1 MLDSTDTQ
9 RSSQQLR
16 TLQAVARVLAD
27 LPPPAEALRE
37 VLQALLDS
45 EGWEFAA
52 FWEPNADQ
60 KSLRCSR
67 TLARGQGWDRHSLQ
81 LQASAPR
88 RGHELV
94 GRTWSRTVSQGE
106 TLQTNPPTFP
116 DRFAAQVPDGACA
129 WAFPVVHNNE
139 TLGIIEGLSAA
150 PTLSGADNL
159 FWVDLGQTLGR
170 YLSRRQVRGDSAGLV
185 TELERRLHDRS
196 EALTEATRELESFSY
211 SVSHDLR
218 SPLRAI
224 DGFSQA
230 LVEDF
235 ADQLPEEARRDLD
248 IIRAETRRMGQLID
262 DLLTF
267 SRLSRAPFNP
277 QPVDMTGLAQS
288 ALEEA
293 TRAHPDRAQF
303 VRLPPLPPA
312 HGDAAL
318 LRQVWFQLLTNALK
332 FSGRQNP
339 PVILIRAEARGPQ
352 TVYSVRD
359 NGVGFDMQYAHKL
372 FGVFQRLHRAEEFPG
387 TGVGLAITQRIIHRH
402 GGKIWAEA
410 APNQGATFFFTVN
423 SSSPS

>member
-1 MLDSTDTQ
+1 MLKLTENQSP
-9 RSSQQLR
+9 SPQLR
-16 TLQAVARVLAD
+16 TQQVVTRVLAEV
-27 LPPPAEALRE
+27 LPPTETIRE
-37 VLQALLDS
+37 VLQSLLTT

-52 FWEPNADQ
+52 YWEPDSDQ
-60 KSLRCSR
+60 EFLRCSL
-67 TLARGQGWDRHSLQ
+67 TQAPGNDWDRHRLR

-88 RGHELV
+88 RGEELV
-94 GRTWSRTVSQGE
+94 GQAWSRMAPLGE
-106 TLQTNPPTFP
+106 TLKTNPATFP
-116 DRFAAQVPDGACA
+116 DRFAAQVPDGAWA
-129 WAFPVVHNNE
+129 WAFPVVHANE
-139 TLGIIEGLSAA
+139 VLGIIEGLSSA
-150 PTLSGADNL
+150 PPSDTAGP
-159 FWVDLGQTLGR
+159 FWTELGQVLGR
-170 YLSRRQVRGDSAGLV
+170 YLSRRQVSGDSAGLV
-185 TELERRLHDRS
+185 TELERRLQDRS
-196 EALTEATRELESFSY
+196 EALKEATRELESFSY

-235 ADQLPEEARRDLD
+235 AAQLPEEARRDLD

-288 ALEEA
+288 ALGEA
-293 TRAHPDRAQF
+293 TRAHPERAQF
-303 VRLPPLPPA
+303 VRLPALPPA

-339 PVILIRAEARGPQ
+339 PVILIRAETRGPQ
-352 TVYSVRD
+352 VVYSVRD

-423 SSSPS
+423 PGSPS